1 MIPYILILLF
11 VIFWV
16 NVEKFSLNR
25 RAFWIP
31 ILSLSLFAG
40 MRSYRVG
47 TDTGS
52 YVANYINNLDPNY
65 FEYNETVEKGYQL
78 FDYLILHLTHN
89 YFWLFFITAFFIVY
103 SYFKL
108 IKKYSENYLLSVII
122 FVSFGTYTFFFNGLR
137 QGIAMAI
144 FTYAISALLNKKLW
158 LYLTI
163 CLIASTF
170 HTSALVMIP
179 FYFVVNVRIK
189 LIYKIIGVM
198 LTTFI
203 LASPLIRYMADE
215 NTRYEA
221 YTTNNDYGGILT
233 LVFYVFIAIFILIVN
248 KKLRIKSDI
257 FTGLF
262 TLYLSGIS
270 LLIPI
275 AMLGAGASGPQRI
288 LYYFSWTLMII
299 LPVIINSFKSK
310 IVKLIF
316 IILCVFY
323 FYLTTSRFSNLTPY
337 ILNSNFEIL
346 S

>member
-1 MIPYILILLF
+1 MIPYISILLF
-11 VIFWV
+11 VIFWI

-40 MRSYRVG
+40 MRSYQVG

-65 FEYNETVEKGYQL
+65 FEFNDNVEKGYQL
-78 FDYLILHLTHN
+78 FDYFILHLTHN
-89 YFWLFFITAFFIVY
+89 YFWLFFITALFVVY
-103 SYFKL
+103 SYFRL

-144 FTYAISALLNKKLW
+144 FTYAISALINKKLW
-158 LYLTI
+158 LYLII
-163 CLIASTF
+163 CLVASTF
-170 HTSALVMIP
+170 HISALVMMP
-179 FYFVVNVRIK
+179 FYFVVNAKLK
-189 LIYKIIGVM
+189 LIYKMVLVM

-203 LASPLIRYMADE
+203 FASPLIKYMAED

-221 YTTNNDYGGILT
+221 YTAINDYGGMLT
-233 LVFYVFIAIFILIVN
+233 LAFYILIAAFILILKN
-248 KKLRIKSDI
+248 KIRVKNEV
-257 FTGLF
+257 FTGLL

-299 LPVIINSFKSK
+299 LPVIINIFKNK
-310 IVKLIF
+310 IVKLSF
-316 IILCVFY
+316 IILCILY
-323 FYLTTSRFSNLTPY
+323 YYLTTSRFSNLTPY
-337 ILNSNFEIL
+337 ILNSSFEII